1 CARVDHLRCSDLHLD
16 ELPRTHRRTPHAA
29 HEPRTGRSAA
39 PVRTRNLYTAPR
51 GSHHARRGTPGRR
64 RAAAHSRSTGVA
76 RERRNGGTGA
86 RPGIAPGGSEGARER
101 LTRPCASAPGSGYL
115 SNVEPEQ
122 HHIPILHDV
131 LLPLTTYHTLLLRTL
146 PAAVRDEILVARGLR
161 A

>member
-1 CARVDHLRCSDLHLD
+1 
-16 ELPRTHRRTPHAA
+16 
-29 HEPRTGRSAA
+29 EPRTGRSAA

-76 RERRNGGTGA
+76 RERRNGDGAWA
-86 RPGIAPGGSEGARER
+86 RPGVAALGGEGARER

-122 HHIPILHDV
+122 HHIPVPHHV
-131 LLPLTTYHTLLLRTL
+131 LLPLAPHHALLLRTL
-146 PAAVRDEILVARGLR
+146 PAAGRDEILVARGLR
-161 A
+161 AYEAALEIG